1 MPLAAG
7 TRLGPY
13 EIVAPAGAGGMG
25 EVYRARDTRLNREVA
40 IKVLP
45 DHLSGN
51 PELRERFEREARA
64 ISQLS
69 HPHICVLYDIG
80 KQEGADYLVL
90 EYLEGETLGMRVR
103 RGPLPT
109 DQVLKYGAQMADAL
123 DKAHQHGVV
132 HRDLKP
138 DNVMLT
144 KSGIKLLD
152 FGLAKPVLGA
162 VGVASSGAAT
172 MTHSPLTTEGTL
184 VGTFQYM
191 APEQLEG
198 QEADARSDI
207 FGLGCVLYE
216 MVTGRRAFEG
226 KSTAKVV
233 AAIMTTEPAPMT
245 ALSPLTP
252 APLERAVKKCLAK
265 DPEERWQS
273 AGDLSS
279 ELRWIAESG
288 SQSGMAIPA
297 PVRSQRK
304 LLRWVAIALVAA
316 AGILTG
322 FLLRRPAAQ
331 PVLRMA
337 VNLPPGSS
345 LVQGQP
351 AVLSPDGQM
360 VVMTLTDVDGKG
372 KFWIRSLSSDTAQ
385 PMAETEGA
393 VSPFW
398 SPDSQYIGFFA
409 ADGKLRKISAAGGG
423 HAEAVGSIPWAVY
436 GGTWNREGMIVF
448 SSGHLGLYQ
457 ISASGGTAVKVPIA
471 EKDQAAYRW
480 PSFMPDGKRV
490 LVTNESLG
498 GIFAVSLATGQ
509 VQLVL
514 PGENSPAQYV
524 EPGYLLFLRGGIL
537 LAQPFDAGS
546 LRTTGSAQSVA
557 ESVSTGTSFSV
568 SRNGLLLYQT
578 ASEAQ
583 LTWVDPDGKKIS
595 TVGDPGYLSSPY
607 LSPDGRYAMV
617 TVLPPGQ
624 KNQKLWLYDL
634 NQGTASPFTFGN
646 GDDLY
651 PTWSPDSR
659 QVAFASTRGGSQ
671 EDIYVKPVGGGSSEQ
686 LVLGDEGNKEP
697 DRWSADG
704 RYILFDYTS
713 TKTKAT
719 DIWAL
724 PMFGDHKPFPVVQG
738 PEIDY
743 YGMFSPDGKWVAYES
758 DESGR
763 GEIYVVPFPGPGG
776 KWQVS
781 TRGGLQPLWPPG
793 KELLYWGVDSRMFAV
808 EYATQG
814 PNFIAGKSRVLFG
827 GRSWASA
834 AGFDVSRNDKRW
846 LFALPVGEPNAS
858 PLILTTNWTAMLKH

>member
-288 SQSGMAIPA
+288 SESGMAIPA

-304 LLRWVAIALVAA
+304 LLRWVAMALVAA